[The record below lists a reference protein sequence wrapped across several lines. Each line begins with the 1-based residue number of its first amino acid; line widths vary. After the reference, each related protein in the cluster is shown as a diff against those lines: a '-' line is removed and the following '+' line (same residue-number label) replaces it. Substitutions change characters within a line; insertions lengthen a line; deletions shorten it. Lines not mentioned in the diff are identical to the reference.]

1 MDFRQSKYMYNKG
14 IVQFLLLLCLALNGH
29 AAAETG
35 LEKVPALI
43 PMAQK
48 IVWHRLKY
56 STDQQLSSGIFKL
69 APVYAEHMVFQQN
82 KPVEI
87 SGKAGMNDQIEVVLA
102 QQTFQCTTG
111 PDGIWKL
118 SLPKIP
124 AGGPY
129 PLQISLNGKI
139 VVDWKDILVGE
150 VWFCSGQSN
159 MQFRLDQS
167 ENGREEA
174 AKASD
179 NDLRIMNYRGIAET
193 SDAAWDTAT
202 LNIISKFGY
211 FEGTWQKISPN
222 EAAGFSAI
230 AYYFGK
236 ELRKK
241 LHVPVGLIQV
251 TVGGAPAESFIDR
264 GTINQQPQLSNVLT
278 DWFSNDLVMDWCRQ
292 RAQKNILLQGNSL
305 QRHPYMPSYIF
316 DAGISAFV
324 GFPVRGV
331 IFYQGESNAHNA
343 EFYEVVFPDL
353 VKSWRTFWNNPE
365 LPFYFAQLSSIQRPG
380 WEIFRDTQR
389 KMAGVIP
396 YTAMVVTSDLGD
408 SLNVHPTR
416 KKGVGIRFADLSLHH
431 LYGAVNSPISPE
443 LASVEKHKG
452 SLILTFAHATEM
464 KTSDGASPRE
474 IEVAGKDGLFK
485 AVVAKIAG
493 NRIIAEIRGLDPKVI
508 RYGWRPFS
516 RGNLV
521 NEANLPLSTFK
532 YLINNKQY

>member
-1 MDFRQSKYMYNKG
+1 MDFRRSKYFYNKG
-14 IVQFLLLLCLALNGH
+14 IVLCLLLLCLFLDGH
-29 AAAETG
+29 VAFGKG

-43 PMAQK
+43 PMPQK
-48 IVWHRLKY
+48 IVWNGQKY

-69 APVYAEHMVFQQN
+69 GPVYAEHMVFQQN
-82 KPVEI
+82 HPVEI
-87 SGKAGMNDQIEVVLA
+87 SGKAGMNDQIKVVFA
-102 QQTFQCTTG
+102 QQTSRCTTG

-118 SLPKIP
+118 SLPKIL

-129 PLQISLNGKI
+129 PLQISVNGKI
-139 VVDWKDILVGE
+139 VIDWKDILVGE

-174 AKASD
+174 GKASD
-179 NDLRIMNYRGIAET
+179 NDLRIMNYCGIVET
-193 SDAAWDTAT
+193 SDIVWDSAT
-202 LNIISKFGY
+202 LAKISKFRY
-211 FEGTWQKISPN
+211 FEGTWQKSCPA

-230 AYYFGK
+230 AWYFGK
-236 ELRKK
+236 KLREK

-264 GTINQQPQLSNVLT
+264 GTINKQPRLSSVLT

-292 RAQKNILLQGNSL
+292 RAQKNISLQSNSL
-305 QRHPYMPSYIF
+305 QRHPFMPSYIF

-343 EFYEVVFPDL
+343 EYYEVVFPEL
-353 VKSWRTFWNNPE
+353 IKAWRAFWNNPE

-380 WEIFRDTQR
+380 WEIFRDMQR

-408 SLNVHPTR
+408 SMNVHPVR
-416 KKGVGIRFADLSLHH
+416 KREVGIRFADLALHN
-431 LYGAVNSPISPE
+431 LYGDAYSPLSPE
-443 LASVEKHKG
+443 LASVEKHEG
-452 SLILTFAHATEM
+452 SLILTFAHAKEM

-485 AVVAKIAG
+485 TVQTKITG
-493 NRIIAEIRGLDPKVI
+493 NKIIAETKGLDPLVI

-516 RGNLV
+516 RGNLA

-532 YLINNKQY
+532 YSFNN